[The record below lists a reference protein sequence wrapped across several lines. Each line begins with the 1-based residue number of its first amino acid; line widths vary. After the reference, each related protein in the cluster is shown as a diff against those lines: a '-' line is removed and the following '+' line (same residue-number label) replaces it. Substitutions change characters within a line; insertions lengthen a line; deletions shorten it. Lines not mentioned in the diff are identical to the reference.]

1 MSIVYCGICPHP
13 PIAVPEVGREESKK
27 VVATQQALV
36 ELGRRVKQSGAETV
50 VIISPHAPLFR
61 DVIAINRVPEL
72 IGDLASFR
80 AGELKFRLNNDQLL
94 ADSINGQAAG
104 LGIDIL
110 DLNEDIEEIYDINLD
125 LDHGVTVPL
134 YFLQKG
140 GVDLPFVHVSMAI
153 APVEK
158 LYLFG
163 LAVRRAAESLGRK
176 VALLASGDLSH
187 GLTKDAPGGY
197 LPRGKEF
204 DEELVRL
211 LSIPDIEGVLK
222 MDQSLV
228 QLAGECGY
236 RSIVMMLG
244 ALDGYGV
251 KAEIL
256 SYEGPFGVGYMV
268 ASLEPSGE
276 NMAQSIL
283 AKMEDEQKNKIALRR
298 AEESFLVRVARETL
312 ERHVKGEPPV
322 DVSGV
327 PDEFKKRAGV
337 FVSIKKRGSLR
348 GCIGTI
354 TPTKRSIA
362 EEVAANA
369 ISAGINDPRFQ
380 PVGQEELA
388 DLEYSVDVLQP
399 PRPVK
404 SYDELDPKKY
414 GVIVRT
420 GLRSGLLLPNL
431 EGVDT
436 VEEQVSIA
444 RQKAGI
450 KEYEQAELERFEVT
464 RYK

>member
-1 MSIVYCGICPHP
+1 MSVVYCGACPHP
-13 PIAVPEVGREESKK
+13 PIAVPEVGREEAKK
-27 VVATQQALV
+27 VIATQQALV
-36 ELGRRVKQSGAETV
+36 ELGKRVKESGAETV
-50 VIISPHAPLFR
+50 VMISPHAPIFR
-61 DVIAINRVPEL
+61 DVIAINRVPVL
-72 IGDLASFR
+72 IGDLDNFG
-80 AGELKFRLNNDQLL
+80 AGELRFNLSNDQLL
-94 ADSINGQAAG
+94 ADTINSQAAG
-104 LGIDIL
+104 LGVDVL
-110 DLNEDIEEIYDINLD
+110 DLHEDMEEIYNINLD

-153 APVEK
+153 APLEK

-163 LAVRRAAESLGRK
+163 LAVRRAAESMDRK

-204 DEELVRL
+204 DEQLVRL
-211 LSIPDIEGVLK
+211 LSVPDIEGVLK

-268 ASLEPSGE
+268 ASFEPSGE
-276 NMAQSIL
+276 NMSQSVL
-283 AKMEDEQKNKIALRR
+283 AKLEDEQKNRIALRR
-298 AEESFLVRVARETL
+298 ANESFLVRVARETL
-312 ERHVKGEPPV
+312 EKHVKGEPPV
-322 DVSGV
+322 DISGV
-327 PDEFKKRAGV
+327 PEEFKKRAGV
-337 FVSIKKRGSLR
+337 FVSIKKRGDLR

-354 TPTKRSIA
+354 SPTKRSIA

-380 PVGQEELA
+380 PVNQDELA

-404 SYDELDPKKY
+404 SIAELDPKKY

-431 EGVDT
+431 EGVET
-436 VEEQVSIA
+436 FEEQVSIA

-450 KEYEQAELERFEVT
+450 REYEQAELERFEVT